1 MLIIDRKGFR
11 VMSILHRTYRV
22 TRLRVI
28 YLLNTRQGV
37 WEKITEKVSDTEKFR
52 TAESYRR
59 ERSSDKFR
67 WYRKFVS
74 GYTIKSNWFRHMPDN
89 SWRMPE
95 SFWKLFGIFWDKNRK
110 CSGAAGATSDAFRRW
125 KSLKPELFRNALKII
140 LVGTGNVLSPHKYF
154 QFDQTLKN
162 VVVNSENQL
171 YGYFMESHLLGL
183 CSKRSWGWHG
193 WIGAIFWAPHGGVA
207 GHMGYP
213 PLGTLLF
220 LGFTP
225 RSLWKDFIH
234 VHFGFFVKLPYPLGI
249 SYK

>member
-67 WYRKFVS
+67 WYRKVVS

-162 VVVNSENQL
+162 VVVNSESAFCDI
-171 YGYFMESHLLGL
+171 YVE
-183 CSKRSWGWHG
+183 
-193 WIGAIFWAPHGGVA
+193 
-207 GHMGYP
+207 P
-213 PLGTLLF
+213 PF
-220 LGFTP
+220 
-225 RSLWKDFIH
+225 
-234 VHFGFFVKLPYPLGI
+234 
-249 SYK
+249 